1 MLDIVGNTRLLRAGV
16 YLATRLVSVGEQP
29 LDRAMVE
36 AVLTD
41 EQQRLRVTRCAGVAP
56 RNTISACQPAKICQ
70 Q

>member
-41 EQQRLRVTRCAGVAP
+41 RTAAP
-56 RNTISACQPAKICQ
+56 TGDALCPGGSS
-70 Q
+70 